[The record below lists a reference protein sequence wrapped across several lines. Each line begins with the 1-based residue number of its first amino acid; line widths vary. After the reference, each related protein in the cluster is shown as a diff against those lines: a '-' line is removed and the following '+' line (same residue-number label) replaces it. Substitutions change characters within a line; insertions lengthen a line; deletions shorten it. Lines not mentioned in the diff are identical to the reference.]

1 MGFLKSLLGLGV
13 AAGTAYAAVK
23 VAQKYN
29 EKKNAAADMNGD
41 GVVDA
46 NDTVYGVK
54 QAAREAYEEAAAKVR
69 EKAPEV
75 REKAAAAAA
84 AVQEKAP
91 EFIEKLRSAA
101 GEAWSAMHSENF
113 PAAEVE
119 LEEEPVEAEEAADAV
134 QEEPT
139 EQPEA
144 PQE

>member
-1 MGFLKSLLGLGV
+1 MGFLKNLLGLGV

-29 EKKNAAADMNGD
+29 EKKKAEPDQNGD
-41 GVVDA
+41 GTVDV

-54 QAAREAYEEAAAKVR
+54 DAAQVR

-91 EFIEKLRSAA
+91 EFIEKVRGAA
-101 GEAWSAMHSENF
+101 GEAWSALRGENF
-113 PAAEVE
+113 PAGEVE
-119 LEEEPVEAEEAADAV
+119 LEDEPAEEPAEEHPD
-134 QEEPT
+134 EPAG
-139 EQPEA
+139 EPKE
-144 PQE
+144 